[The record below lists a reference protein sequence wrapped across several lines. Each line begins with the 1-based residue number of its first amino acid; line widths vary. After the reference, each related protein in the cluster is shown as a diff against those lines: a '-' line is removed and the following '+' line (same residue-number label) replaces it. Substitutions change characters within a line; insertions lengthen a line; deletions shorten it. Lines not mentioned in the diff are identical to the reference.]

1 MKYFLI
7 SFLCIFTQNCF
18 AIVDVN
24 KDLRETVMSYL
35 NAAKNYYMLSRSLK
49 KGEKLTQKQMVKQEQ
64 KNRLKKIKKLVLD
77 SDAEVSSEIFELAKN
92 TPNLQ
97 HALQDS
103 VRQRAKVK
111 NQIFVDCAKG
121 LASIV
126 EPKTA

>member
-7 SFLCIFTQNCF
+7 SFLCLFTQNCF

-103 VRQRAKVK
+103 VKQRAKVK